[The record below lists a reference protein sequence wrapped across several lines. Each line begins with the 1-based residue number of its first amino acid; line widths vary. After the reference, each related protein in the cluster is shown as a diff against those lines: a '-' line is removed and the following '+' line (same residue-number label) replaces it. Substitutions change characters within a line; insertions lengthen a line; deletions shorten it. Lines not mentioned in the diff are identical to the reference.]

1 MKRVYSS
8 HDSLM
13 AGHIKNILEL
23 QGIESIFRQPM
34 LSVAV
39 GELPTTECYSEVW
52 ITDDSRYKDTIAI
65 VESAL
70 SEEKS
75 NVQSWFCAGCGEEIE
90 GIFATCWNCGAYQP
104 DS

>member
-23 QGIESIFRQPM
+23 QGVECIFKQPM
-34 LSVAV
+34 LSVAF
-39 GELPTTECYSEVW
+39 GELPIIECYSDVW
-52 ITDDSRYKDTIAI
+52 ITDDSRYKDAIAI
-65 VESAL
+65 VESA
-70 SEEKS
+70 SHEEKS
-75 NVQSWFCAGCGEEIE
+75 KAQSWICAGCGEEIE
-90 GIFATCWNCGAYQP
+90 GMFAACWNCGAHQP